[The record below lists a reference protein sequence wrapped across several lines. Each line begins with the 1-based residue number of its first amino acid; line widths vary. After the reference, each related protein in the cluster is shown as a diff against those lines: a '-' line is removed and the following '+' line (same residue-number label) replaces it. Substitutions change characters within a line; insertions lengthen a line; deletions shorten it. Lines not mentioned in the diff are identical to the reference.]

1 MRKILKVLLII
12 VVIIIV
18 AAGAM
23 ALYISQRSIPKYTV
37 HKIDLKVE
45 STPSRVAQG
54 QKLASMLCRSCHY
67 NSKTGEFTGRELTEA
82 PQFGKIYS
90 ANITHDSTVGVGN
103 WSDGDLIYFI
113 RTGIKPDGQYVPPYM
128 PKLIHISDEDLY
140 SIIAFLR
147 SDNPWLKA
155 SGEHMPASK
164 PGFLPKFLVTIGAA
178 KPFDFPSHPIPGPDT
193 TNKVAWGKYIA
204 LYQMECYSC
213 HSKSFAKNNYD
224 EPEKSPGFFGGG
236 NQMYDMDGKEIY
248 TLNITPDK
256 NTGIGNWTEAQF
268 IKAVQSGILPNDQPA
283 LRNPMIPY
291 AGLTNEEISAIY
303 AYLRTVPPIDNNV
316 ERNF

>member
-1 MRKILKVLLII
+1 MRKFLKVLL
-12 VVIIIV
+12 VIIIIIVV

-23 ALYISQRSIPKYTV
+23 ALYISQRSIPKYAV
-37 HKIDLKVE
+37 HKIDIKVE

-67 NSKTGEFTGRELTEA
+67 NPKTDEFTGRELTEA

-90 ANITHDSTVGVGN
+90 ANSTHDPTIGIGN

-128 PKLIHISDEDLY
+128 PKLIHISNEDLY

-147 SDNPWLKA
+147 SDNPWLK
-155 SGEHMPASK
+155 SNTEHMPASK
-164 PGFLPKFLVTIGAA
+164 PGFLTKFLVTIGAM
-178 KPFDFPSHPIPGPDT
+178 KPFDFPSHVIPGPDT
-193 TNKVAWGKYIA
+193 TNKVAMGRYIA

-236 NQMYDMDGKEIY
+236 NKMYDMDGKEI
-248 TLNITPDK
+248 
-256 NTGIGNWTEAQF
+256 
-268 IKAVQSGILPNDQPA
+268 
-283 LRNPMIPY
+283 
-291 AGLTNEEISAIY
+291 
-303 AYLRTVPPIDNNV
+303 
-316 ERNF
+316 